1 MLNTFN
7 VAIEFFLV
15 VFKNGKKSLVSK
27 NMTDVVEEE
36 YYQENPPKKLLPYSF
51 PKLNDIAIIFQ
62 NPREASSRL
71 RIFLISHV
79 CVCIYVFIYL
89 FIYLCHAS
97 WPH

>member
-36 YYQENPPKKLLPYSF
+36 YYQENPPKK
-51 PKLNDIAIIFQ
+51 IASLQFSKTERYC
-62 NPREASSRL
+62 NNFSKST
-71 RIFLISHV
+71 
-79 CVCIYVFIYL
+79 
-89 FIYLCHAS
+89 
-97 WPH
+97 